1 MDGQCDYDWLERI
14 FNMPPPPTPPRRK
27 GPAVAAQVAS
37 PGLFCAE
44 TMPPS
49 TCAGWPQT
57 YHPWNPQVPL
67 GYMAAGEA
75 MREGGWMGSTVP
87 KAAPLEVPASPTA
100 TLPMTLLP
108 PSGPQSSRH
117 VRPSRL
123 SELEK
128 LKARL
133 DSLESTMAE
142 MRDLLESQL
151 RRTRARRSSNDGHG
165 IQINNVLAD
174 GHSTLSVSDHAAV
187 HCQNISLDDILSQ
200 L

>member
-1 MDGQCDYDWLERI
+1 M
-14 FNMPPPPTPPRRK
+14 
-27 GPAVAAQVAS
+27 
-37 PGLFCAE
+37 
-44 TMPPS
+44 
-49 TCAGWPQT
+49 
-57 YHPWNPQVPL
+57 
-67 GYMAAGEA
+67 
-75 MREGGWMGSTVP
+75 
-87 KAAPLEVPASPTA
+87 
-100 TLPMTLLP
+100 
-108 PSGPQSSRH
+108 
-117 VRPSRL
+117 

-142 MRDLLESQL
+142 MRELLESQL
-151 RRTRARRSSNDGHG
+151 RHTRARRSSNDGHG

>member
-1 MDGQCDYDWLERI
+1 
-14 FNMPPPPTPPRRK
+14 
-27 GPAVAAQVAS
+27 
-37 PGLFCAE
+37 
-44 TMPPS
+44 MPPS
-49 TCAGWPQT
+49 TCAGWPQP

-67 GYMAAGEA
+67 GYMAAVEA
-75 MREGGWMGSTVP
+75 KREGGWMGSTVP

-100 TLPMTLLP
+100 ALPIACLP

-117 VRPSRL
+117 ARPCRL

-142 MRDLLESQL
+142 MRELLESQL
-151 RRTRARRSSNDGHG
+151 RRTRARRSSNDGNGFH
-165 IQINNVLAD
+165 ITNVLAAD
-174 GHSTLSVSDHAAV
+174 GHSTNNFSDHASV
-187 HCQNISLDDILSQ
+187 LNLSLDDILSH

>member
-1 MDGQCDYDWLERI
+1 MDGQCDYAWMERM
-14 FNMPPPPTPPRRK
+14 FNMPLPPTPPRRK
-27 GPAVAAQVAS
+27 VPAVAAQVA
-37 PGLFCAE
+37 PPDLFCAE

-67 GYMAAGEA
+67 GYMAAVEA
-75 MREGGWMGSTVP
+75 KREGGWMGSTVP

-100 TLPMTLLP
+100 ALPIACLP

-117 VRPSRL
+117 ARPCRL

-142 MRDLLESQL
+142 MRELLESQL
-151 RRTRARRSSNDGHG
+151 RRTRARRSSNDGPG
-165 IQINNVLAD
+165 VQINNVLAD
-174 GHSTLSVSDHAAV
+174 GHSTLSLSDHAAV
-187 HCQNISLDDILSQ
+187 QNISLDDILSQ

>member
-1 MDGQCDYDWLERI
+1 MDGQCDYAWMERM
-14 FNMPPPPTPPRRK
+14 FNMPLPPTPPRRK
-27 GPAVAAQVAS
+27 VPAVAAQVA
-37 PGLFCAE
+37 PPDLFCAE

-49 TCAGWPQT
+49 TCAGWPQP

-67 GYMAAGEA
+67 GYMAAVEA
-75 MREGGWMGSTVP
+75 KREGCWMGSTVP

-100 TLPMTLLP
+100 ALPIACLP

-117 VRPSRL
+117 ARPCRL

-142 MRDLLESQL
+142 MRELLESQL
-151 RRTRARRSSNDGHG
+151 RRTRARRSSNDGPG
-165 IQINNVLAD
+165 VNITNVLAD
-174 GHSTLSVSDHAAV
+174 GHSTLSLSDHAAV
-187 HCQNISLDDILSQ
+187 QNISLDDILSQ

>member
-1 MDGQCDYDWLERI
+1 MDGKFDNDWMERV
-14 FNMPPPPTPPRRK
+14 FNMPLPPTPPRRK
-27 GPAVAAQVAS
+27 MPAVAAQVVS

-57 YHPWNPQVPL
+57 YHPWNVPL
-67 GYMAAGEA
+67 GYMAAVEA
-75 MREGGWMGSTVP
+75 KREGGWMGSTGP

-100 TLPMTLLP
+100 ALPIACLP

-117 VRPSRL
+117 ARPCRL

-142 MRDLLESQL
+142 MRELFESQL

-165 IQINNVLAD
+165 FQITNVLAAD
-174 GHSTLSVSDHAAV
+174 GHSTNNFSDQAAV
-187 HCQNISLDDILSQ
+187 LKLSLDDIVSHL
-200 L
+200 

>member
-1 MDGQCDYDWLERI
+1 MDGQCDYDWMERI
-14 FNMPPPPTPPRRK
+14 FNMPLPPTPPRRK
-27 GPAVAAQVAS
+27 VPAVAAHVAS

-67 GYMAAGEA
+67 GYMAAVEA
-75 MREGGWMGSTVP
+75 KREGGWMGSTVP

-100 TLPMTLLP
+100 TLPIACMP
-108 PSGPQSSRH
+108 QSGPQSSRH
-117 VRPSRL
+117 ARPCRL

-133 DSLESTMAE
+133 DALETTMAE
-142 MRDLLESQL
+142 MRELLESQL
-151 RRTRARRSSNDGHG
+151 PRTRARRSSNDGPG
-165 IQINNVLAD
+165 VQINNVLAD
-174 GHSTLSVSDHAAV
+174 GHSTLSLSDHAAV
-187 HCQNISLDDILSQ
+187 QNISLDDILSQ